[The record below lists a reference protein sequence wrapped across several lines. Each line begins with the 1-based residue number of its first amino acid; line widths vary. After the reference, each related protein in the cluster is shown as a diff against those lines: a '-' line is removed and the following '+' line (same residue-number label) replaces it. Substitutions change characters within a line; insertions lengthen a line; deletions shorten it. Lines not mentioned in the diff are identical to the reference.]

1 MKTYLINIQAGRV
14 YSSGLILAVMTLF
27 SMAAIGCTSQSTPTQ
42 ASSATSTESCFPA
55 SVFTEEDMR
64 ARVQCHPD
72 QYKIEVD
79 NDTVVLFAFPDP
91 IIDWVGPVFIIHIPS
106 VSEVVLS
113 SEGSILFDDYKSP
126 EGRSAIENV
135 LENQEL
141 MTRIL
146 EQAEEIASKP

>member
-1 MKTYLINIQAGRV
+1 MKTYFIDRRAGRV
-14 YSSGLILAVMTLF
+14 HSSGLILAVMTLL
-27 SMAAIGCTSQSTPTQ
+27 SMAAIGCTPPSTPTQ
-42 ASSATSTESCFPA
+42 TSFATSIGSCFPA
-55 SVFTEEDMR
+55 SVFTQEDMS

-141 MTRIL
+141 MSRIL
-146 EQAEEIASKP
+146 EQAKEIARKP